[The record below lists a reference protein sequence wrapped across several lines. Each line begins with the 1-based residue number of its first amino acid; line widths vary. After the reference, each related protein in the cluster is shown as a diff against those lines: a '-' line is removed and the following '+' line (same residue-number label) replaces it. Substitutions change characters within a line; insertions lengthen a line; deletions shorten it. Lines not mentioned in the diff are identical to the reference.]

1 MRLTV
6 FSDYT
11 LRVLIYLGL
20 RNDRLCTIAEIADA
34 YAISRNHLMKVV
46 HNLGLRGDIET
57 VRGKGGGIRLAR
69 DPAEINVGAVVR
81 ATEHDAPLVECFDTE
96 ASACRIEA
104 ACLLKGVFGRA
115 AQAFYAVLDQYTLAD
130 LLKTERRMTALLE
143 IPLPGPAAQPGDPP
157 LS

>member
-20 RNDRLCTIAEIADA
+20 RRDRLCTIAEIAEA

-69 DPAEINVGAVVR
+69 EPSAINVGAVVR
-81 ATEHDAPLVECFDTE
+81 AAEHDAPLVECFDP
-96 ASACRIEA
+96 ANSCCRIEA
-104 ACLLKGVFGRA
+104 ACLLKGVFGKA
-115 AQAFYAVLDQYTLAD
+115 TQAFYTVLDQYTLAD
-130 LLKTERRMTALLE
+130 LLRTEQHMADLLE
-143 IPLPGPAAQPGDPP
+143 VTKPAAPP

>member
-11 LRVLIYLGL
+11 LRVLIYLGM

-46 HNLGLRGDIET
+46 HHLGLRGDIET

-69 DPAEINVGAVVR
+69 DPAAINVGAIVR
-81 ATEHDAPLVECFDTE
+81 ATEQDAPLVECFDIGT
-96 ASACRIEA
+96 SSCRIEA
-104 ACLLKGVFGRA
+104 ACLLKGVFGKA

-130 LLKTERRMTALLE
+130 LLKTEQRMADLLE
-143 IPLPGPAAQPGDPP
+143 AEKAPRTAGSGEPP